1 MGQRHEIYIVKG
13 CILKKGIIFY
23 IVVSVLWVKLLYPLE
38 LVAQDNVTIQ
48 SQPNIIIKPEPPLGV
63 PTPISLPDLGDVSS
77 ASLSEME
84 EVKLGDRIMREIR
97 KDPDYVTNWLLYDYI
112 NQLGRQ
118 LVAGAREEKI
128 SGAAATGEFGPKFEF
143 FTVRDSSINAFA
155 LPGGYVGVH
164 TGLMV
169 LTDNESQLASVLG
182 HEIGHVTQKH
192 IARGAG
198 QGATSSILM
207 LASLVLAIV
216 AAKSNPGAAQGLA
229 IGGQALAIQNQLS
242 YSRDAEREAD
252 RIGFQILKATGFD
265 LQAMPA
271 FFLKLQKAT
280 GMMDSGTPAFVRTHP
295 LTSERIAEMQ
305 DRVRIE
311 GGQKTVLKNSLDFY
325 LNQTIARFEQESLAS
340 QASFLKDYFQDLQS
354 QANIMRQMQGNFG
367 MCLLAIRD
375 KKTLEAEKY
384 LLKTKELSQRLSPLE
399 VSTKTSEV
407 FDITL
412 GQIAIQKNNFS
423 QAISLAQHT
432 MANFPASKAAGVL
445 LVQAH
450 YASGNYQ
457 EGVVW
462 LEQKTKIQRDDSTW
476 WNYLAQGYEKLD
488 RQTAYHVAIAEKY
501 VDEGALPAAIKQLTI
516 AKEMSSTDYYQL
528 SEIEARKRQLEMLY
542 REELKENN
550 KLPKL

>member
-1 MGQRHEIYIVKG
+1 
-13 CILKKGIIFY
+13 
-23 IVVSVLWVKLLYPLE
+23 
-38 LVAQDNVTIQ
+38 
-48 SQPNIIIKPEPPLGV
+48 
-63 PTPISLPDLGDVSS
+63 
-77 ASLSEME
+77 
-84 EVKLGDRIMREIR
+84 
-97 KDPDYVTNWLLYDYI
+97 
-112 NQLGRQ
+112 
-118 LVAGAREEKI
+118 
-128 SGAAATGEFGPKFEF
+128 
-143 FTVRDSSINAFA
+143 
-155 LPGGYVGVH
+155 
-164 TGLMV
+164 
-169 LTDNESQLASVLG
+169 
-182 HEIGHVTQKH
+182 
-192 IARGAG
+192 
-198 QGATSSILM
+198 
-207 LASLVLAIV
+207 
-216 AAKSNPGAAQGLA
+216 
-229 IGGQALAIQNQLS
+229 
-242 YSRDAEREAD
+242 
-252 RIGFQILKATGFD
+252 
-265 LQAMPA
+265 MPA

-280 GMMDSGTPAFVRTHP
+280 GMMDSGIPVFVRTHP

-354 QANIMRQMQGNFG
+354 QANIIRQMQGTFG

-375 KKTLEAEKY
+375 TKTSEAEKH
-384 LLKTKELSQRLSPLE
+384 LLKAKELSQRLSSLE
-399 VSTKTSEV
+399 VSSKTSEV

-423 QAISLAQHT
+423 QAISLAQQT

-457 EGVVW
+457 EGVAW
-462 LEQKTKIQRDDSTW
+462 LEQKTKVQRDDSTW

-488 RQTAYHVAIAEKY
+488 RQSAYHVAIAEKY

-516 AKEMSSTDYYQL
+516 AKEISSTDYYQL